1 MWASG
6 FNYPATGQAKKRVC
20 AAFGS
25 KWAFANCATF
35 QLVSKDVDF
44 AKIGALPT
52 NL

>member
-6 FNYPATGQAKKRVC
+6 INYPAPGEAEKRVC
-20 AAFGS
+20 AALGFEWTAA
-25 KWAFANCATF
+25 KCATF